1 MDAFVNAHIADALHF
16 RAGQYY
22 LPLGFENYDIS
33 PSTLETVDFSNIC
46 YRMVCRNAIS
56 SADLIDYGRDL
67 GVMAYGDLFKSKNQ
81 KFSYLSYQLS
91 LTNGYLP
98 TLNDDNKS
106 KDFVGRI
113 TIRPV
118 EKLRIIGCYNW
129 GEYKGLNENGDT
141 KDYLPMNRFIT
152 GAWYYDPNGLD
163 VRAEYGHIQSDDA
176 NVKEDGFY
184 VLAAYKIGKFLPVV
198 RYDMYR
204 DKAAKTSA
212 NNKDNFLLGCTYE
225 IIKDVKFQVNYTIS
239 AYPDKVKDA
248 GTRTGT
254 GNSLQIMCLL
264 KF

>member
-1 MDAFVNAHIADALHF
+1 
-16 RAGQYY
+16 
-22 LPLGFENYDIS
+22 
-33 PSTLETVDFSNIC
+33 
-46 YRMVCRNAIS
+46 MVCRNAIS

-67 GVMAYGDLFKSKNQ
+67 GIMAYGDLFKSKDQ

-106 KDFVGRI
+106 KDIVGRI

-141 KDYLPMNRFIT
+141 KSYLPMNRFIT

-163 VRAEYGHIQSDDA
+163 LRAEYGHIQSDDA

-184 VLAAYKIGKFLPVV
+184 VLAAYKFGKFLPVV

-212 NNKDNFLLGCTYE
+212 NNKDNILLGCTYE
-225 IIKDVKFQVNYTIS
+225 VIKDVKFQVNYTIS
-239 AYPDKVKDA
+239 TYPDKVKDA
-248 GTRTGT
+248 GTKTGT